1 VLAFILIALIGIPL
15 MEIWV
20 FIEVGGRIGATSTI
34 AVILATGVAGALL
47 LRIQGLGLLMRARK
61 TMEQGLAP
69 VAEVIDGV
77 CLIIAGL
84 VLLTPGFVTDAIG
97 ALLFIPLVRRAIAY
111 WALSR
116 VQARYSAGP
125 RPHGGGQSGP
135 TTIDA
140 AYEEVPEDQNKDE
153 PTPKSGTDGDK
164 PHPWKRPPE
173 SS

>member
-1 VLAFILIALIGIPL
+1 MLAFILIALIGIPL

-34 AVILATGVAGALL
+34 VIILLTGVAGALL

-61 TMEQGLAP
+61 TMEQGQAP

-77 CLIIAGL
+77 CLIVAGL

-116 VQARYSAGP
+116 VQTRYSAGGQ
-125 RPHGGGQSGP
+125 PHDRGQTGP

-140 AYEEVPEDQNKDE
+140 VYEEIPDDPDNDE
-153 PTPKSGTDGDK
+153 TAPKSGAAGQKKD
-164 PHPWKRPPE
+164 PWRRPPP